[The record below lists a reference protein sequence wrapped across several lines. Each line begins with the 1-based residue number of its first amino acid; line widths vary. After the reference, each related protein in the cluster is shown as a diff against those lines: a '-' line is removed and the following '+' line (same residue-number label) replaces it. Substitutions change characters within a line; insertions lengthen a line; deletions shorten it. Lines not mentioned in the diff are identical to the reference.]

1 MVKSIME
8 YEGTITPSY
17 MNSSVADHQRQSMAM
32 QMLPLRW
39 GRVIRVY
46 KPDGADDSLHGSK
59 FYQYDVMVDASSEHS
74 VCASYVVS
82 NCTMLSQFGGVADFS
97 RFTPRLT
104 DVAPSINVQKL
115 GDGSYVCILM
125 LNGSS
130 HGGLIIGGVQHH
142 NSEAD
147 DPELGH
153 HYTQQFNGV
162 RQEIDKDGQLTFT
175 FKGATDAVGELLDGV
190 DADASGSTITMTKDG
205 SIQLFTAEEDQ
216 SIIIDHDNKKIDIV
230 ANEEWNVDC
239 SGTTTI
245 TTSDTM
251 ELTTDANLEVNS
263 QRDMDFKA
271 TAGKVNIKSLGLQ
284 VGLATDAFI
293 KGTTYRSAEAIQHSA
308 LVTAMITLASAGA
321 ALASAA
327 AAMGSAGGVMVTPVV
342 GAVIAGPMIS
352 TAGVSLAA
360 AGAAVSGAA
369 GAVSAAISSFEG
381 GAGTYLS
388 LVNNSD

>member
-1 MVKSIME
+1 MVKALIP
-8 YEGTITPSY
+8 YEGTIEPSY
-17 MNSSVADHQRQSMAM
+17 IRNSRIARIQNATAAQL
-32 QMLPLRW
+32 LPLRW
-39 GRVIRVY
+39 GTVIKTYAPNGV
-46 KPDGADDSLHGSK
+46 DDDLHNFK
-59 FYQYDVMVDASSEHS
+59 IYQYDVLVDTASEHATY
-74 VCASYVVS
+74 ASYIIQG
-82 NCTMLSQFGGVADFS
+82 CTMLSHFGGAADFT
-97 RFTPRLT
+97 RFTPRIT
-104 DVAPSINVQKL
+104 ESPPSIETGKL
-115 GDGSYVCILM
+115 GEGSYVCVLM
-125 LNGSS
+125 LDGSS
-130 HGGLIIGGVQHH
+130 HGGLIIGGVQH
-142 NSEAD
+142 SLGEDD

-205 SIQLFTAEEDQ
+205 SIKIFTAKEDQ